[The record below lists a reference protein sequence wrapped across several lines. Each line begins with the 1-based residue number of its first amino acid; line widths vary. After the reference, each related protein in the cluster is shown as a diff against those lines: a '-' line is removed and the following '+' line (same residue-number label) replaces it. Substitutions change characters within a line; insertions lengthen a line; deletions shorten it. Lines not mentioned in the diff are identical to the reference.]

1 MNPLSFAQEGL
12 WFIHKLEGPSPTY
25 NIPVV
30 LRLSGDLDQAAL
42 RAAMNDVADRHE
54 ALRTAFREQG
64 SEPYQHIFPQ
74 ADLGSLMEVIQT
86 TESDLPQALAA
97 AARFGFDLAAA
108 PPARSWLFETGPGE
122 HVLML
127 LMHHIIHDE
136 WSMGPLTRDLVTAY
150 TARHAGQAPT
160 WAPLPVQY
168 TDYAIWQRELL
179 GHESDPGSL
188 AAQQLSYW
196 RETLAGLPEELR
208 LPADRPRPAAAS
220 YQGDVVTFEISHQVH
235 QALRTLARENQ
246 ATLFMVLQAALVA
259 LLTRL
264 GAGTDI
270 PLGVPMTNR
279 SDIALD
285 ELIGYFLNTVVL
297 RTDASGDPSFLELV
311 RRVRGVNLGAHEN
324 RDLPFD
330 RLVEHINPVRSSA
343 RHPLFQV
350 MITLEDYV
358 QTEFDLP
365 GVHVTTLETQTGRS
379 SFDLSVGFREL
390 GPAEPG
396 SAEPRSAEA
405 GRLAGSIE
413 YATDLFGSATADA
426 LAKRLVRTLAAVAAN
441 PAQQISQIDILDPL
455 EREALLNSWNDTA
468 ADASGTLPDLFQAR
482 VARTPDA
489 HALVSGPIKLTFAE
503 LNARA
508 NQLAHYLIGQR
519 IGPELVVAVAL
530 PRGAD
535 MVIALLGILK
545 SGAAYLPIDVEYP
558 AERVEFMLRDAR
570 PAFVLTGAEGAG
582 PAGQV
587 AAALGTPFLVL
598 GESATVALAAQHDTD
613 PADSDRTSILRP
625 QNLAYLIYTSGST
638 GTPKG
643 VTATHEGIVNLAHVY
658 GGGSPLFHAVTEI
671 MDKRQMRAVHTTSV
685 SFDAAWEPIL
695 WMVAGAELHILDESA
710 RMAPAEVARY
720 VEAQR
725 IDCLDCTPEYMR
737 ELMAAGLLDER
748 GEHRP
753 AVLVLGGEAIPD
765 KEWEQLR
772 SIPGVTAYNTY
783 GPTECTVDAVSCA
796 LDIGPRPRIGR
807 PISNARA
814 YVLDEALAPVPPGV
828 PGELYIAGTGVTRG
842 YAGQP
847 GLTAERFVACPF
859 EGNGSRMY
867 RTGDLVRWHRD
878 GTLEFLGRTDDQVK
892 IRGVRIELGEIEAV
906 IARLAQVAK
915 AVVAVHE
922 DTRGDK
928 LLAAYV
934 VPAATGTEVDLA
946 DVRAQAARSLP
957 SYMVPAAFIALDS
970 LPVTTSGKVDRKAL
984 PAPDFL
990 ASVSKA
996 EPRNPQEEI
1005 LCRAFADVL
1014 SLPAVGIHDN
1024 FFELGGHSLL
1034 MTRLS
1039 ARIGAALDIRIPIA
1053 TLFDAPTVAEVA
1065 KLLAAGYTA
1074 QPVLRQVPHGNML
1087 PLAWPQRGLWFLHRL
1102 EGPSPTYNIPDVQRL
1117 SGPLD
1122 KAALRA
1128 ALIDIVARHE
1138 SLRTIFVE
1146 HDSEPYQHILD
1157 ADAIGD
1163 RLEILPVAAE
1173 EVDAAV
1179 ESAVRYSFDLANE
1192 PPFRWWL
1199 FEIGPTDFVMVMVI
1213 HHIASDG
1220 WSMAPLCQEIAIAY
1234 TARIQGTDPDWEPLP
1249 VQYGDYTLW
1258 QREMLGTE
1266 DDPDSVISRQLAY
1279 WRAALA
1285 DLPEELRL
1293 PADRPRPAASSW
1305 LGDTVGIMVPAQV
1318 HKELAAVA
1326 RQNHATIFM
1335 VIQAAL
1341 AALMTRLGAG
1351 TDIPFGTP
1359 MAGRTDVALDNL
1371 IGNFVNT
1378 VVMRNDTSGDPRFRE
1393 LVRRVRAVNLGA
1405 YENQDVPF
1413 ERVVQH
1419 LHPVRSASR
1428 HPLFQTMLALEN
1440 YIIGDVDLPGVSAIE
1455 IEDVDT
1461 GRAMFDYHIH
1471 LTELSEGDDDL
1482 GGILIAIGYA
1492 DDLFDRAT
1500 AEDLG
1505 RQLQRMLD
1513 AVAKDPELRIS
1524 EVDLLDAA
1532 ERDKLLASWNDTA
1545 HDLNAATLPR
1555 LFEAQAAR
1563 SPGAT
1568 AVIDGASSLSYAEL
1582 NARANQLAYYL
1593 TSQYGAGPEQI
1604 VAVALPNGPELIAA
1618 LLGILKSGAAYLP
1631 IDPEYPA
1638 DRIETMLATARPL
1651 CLITASTQPVA
1662 TSAAVPCLLV
1672 DAALVATTLDA
1683 CPVSDPPEGHGATAA
1698 NAAYLIFTSGSTG
1711 GPKAV
1716 VVEHGPLANYLAWA
1730 AEAYHAVDGGTI
1742 LHSSVSFDFTMT
1754 VLFCPLLAGGCI
1766 RIADLMPGGQATA
1779 DEQGDGE
1786 RISFLKVTPSHLAL
1800 IHELPDSFSPTR
1812 QLLLCGEP
1820 ALGAPVNEWRKRHP
1834 GVQVLN
1840 GYGPTEVTIECTWH
1854 EPDPAAELAPG
1865 PVPIGRPLWNTR
1877 VYVLDEHLRLAP
1889 VGVVG
1894 ELYVAGV
1901 GLARGYFGR
1910 PDATAERFVACPFER
1925 GGARMY
1931 RTGDLVRWRRDGQL
1945 EFAARTDQQVKV
1957 RGHRV
1962 EPGEIEAALSALP
1975 NVRQAAVTAHEDQ
1988 RGDKMLVG
1996 YVSSASNGQP
2006 DLDAATLRS
2015 ELAAVLPRYM
2025 LPSVIVVLDEL
2036 PLTPNG
2042 KLDRR
2047 ALPKP
2052 DLADA
2057 ANITAKPRTTR
2068 EAMLCELFAE
2078 LLEIPEVGI
2087 HDSFFDLGGHSLLA
2101 ARLAFRLRDTLDAE
2115 VAVGLVLEYPSVAE
2129 LAEALGAG
2137 RGLEP
2142 RETPAERLE
2151 RLLAD
2156 ARGDD
2161 QVATLIGSMSPG
2173 AAPGRI
2179 ATARHD
2185 GHILLTG
2192 VTGFFGA
2199 FLLDELLAQTDA
2211 HISCLVRASDE
2222 DHAHARI
2229 RDSLEGFGRWTPDA
2243 AARISPVV
2251 GDLTQPTLGLRPSRF
2266 NELAKTVDSMYHCA
2280 AWVNIVLPFQTL
2292 RDANVS
2298 GTRELL
2304 RLAAT
2309 ARLKPF
2315 HYISTDA
2322 VLEGDAGDG
2331 YVLTK
2336 RLAEETVLRAR
2347 DSGLP
2352 AAVYRMPRLMMDTR
2366 SLQGNPNDAAL
2377 RLLKVILRLHAAPDD
2392 FDYTE
2397 MWMPV
2402 DEAARLVIASSL
2414 MTENGGPFT
2423 VVTAEPT
2430 RWRAQLDGLSG
2441 LGIKFLPDSDWVSL
2455 VRASE
2460 SEEHEVIL
2468 NFLGLD
2474 GYDNGAEELPR
2485 RNPADH
2491 GGLLMGPSLSSESLY
2506 RYCETVLRQ
2515 EASP

>member
-25 NIPVV
+25 NIPLI
-30 LRLSGDLDQAAL
+30 LRLSGNLDQAAL
-42 RAAMNDVADRHE
+42 RAALNDVADRHE
-54 ALRTAFREQG
+54 ALRTAFREHD

-74 ADLGSLMEVIQT
+74 ADLGDLLEVIQT
-86 TESDLPQALAA
+86 TESELPQALRA
-97 AARFGFDLAAA
+97 AARFGFDLAAT
-108 PPARSWLFETGPGE
+108 PPIRSWLFEAGPAE

-150 TARHAGQAPT
+150 TARQAGQAPT
-160 WAPLPVQY
+160 WEPLPVQY
-168 TDYAIWQRELL
+168 ADYAIWQRELL
-179 GHESDPGSL
+179 GEESDPASL
-188 AAQQLSYW
+188 AARQLAYW
-196 RETLAGLPEELR
+196 RETLAGLPEELP

-220 YQGDVVTFEISHQVH
+220 YQGDTVTFEISAEVH
-235 QALRTLARENQ
+235 RALRALAQENQ
-246 ATLFMVLQAALVA
+246 ATLFMVLQAALAAV
-259 LLTRL
+259 LTRL

-270 PLGVPMTNR
+270 PLGVPITSR
-279 SDIALD
+279 SDVALD
-285 ELIGYFLNTVVL
+285 DLIGYFLNTVVL
-297 RTDASGDPSFLELV
+297 RTDVSGDPGFLELV

-330 RLVEHINPVRSSA
+330 RLVEHLNPVRSAA

-350 MITLEDYV
+350 MMALEDYT

-365 GVHVTTLETQTGRS
+365 GVHVTTLETETGRS
-379 SFDLSVGFREL
+379 QFDMSVGFREL
-390 GPAEPG
+390 
-396 SAEPRSAEA
+396 EA
-405 GRLAGSIE
+405 GRLTGSIE
-413 YATDLFGSATADA
+413 YATDLFGRATADS
-426 LAKRLVRTLAAVAAN
+426 LARRLVRILAAVAAD
-441 PAQQISQIDILDPL
+441 PAQRISQIDILDPL
-455 EREALLNSWNDTA
+455 EREDLLTSWNDSA
-468 ADASGTLPDLFQAR
+468 AVTSGGTLPELFQTQ

-489 HALVSGPIKLTFAE
+489 HALVSGDIRLTFAE

-508 NQLAHYLIGQR
+508 NQLAHYLIGQG
-519 IGPELVVAVAL
+519 IGPEQAVAVAL

-535 MVIALLGILK
+535 LVIALFGILK
-545 SGAAYLPIDVEYP
+545 AGAAYLPIDVDYP
-558 AERVEFMLRDAR
+558 AERVEFILRDAW
-570 PAFVLTGAEGAG
+570 PVLVVTSAELAG

-587 AAALGTPFLVL
+587 AAGLGTPFLLL
-598 GESATVALAAQHDTD
+598 GEPAAATLAAQRDSN
-613 PADSDRTSILRP
+613 PADGDRTAVLRP

-643 VTATHEGIVNLAHVY
+643 VSATHEGIVNLAHVY
-658 GGGSPLFHAVTEI
+658 RGGSPLFGAATEI
-671 MDKRQMRAVHTTSV
+671 MNNRQMRAVHTTSV

-695 WMVAGAELHILDESA
+695 WMVAGAELHILGDSE
-710 RMAPAEVARY
+710 RRAPEEVVRY
-720 VEAQR
+720 VQAQR

-737 ELMAAGLLDER
+737 ELMAAGLLAES

-765 KEWEQLR
+765 KEWEQLS

-807 PISNARA
+807 PISNVRA
-814 YVLDEALAPVPPGV
+814 YVLDAALAPVPPGV
-828 PGELYIAGTGVTRG
+828 PGELYIAGTGVARG

-867 RTGDLVRWHRD
+867 RSGDLVRWHRD

-892 IRGVRIELGEIEAV
+892 IRGVRIELGEIETV
-906 IARLAQVAK
+906 IARLVNVAK

-922 DTRGDK
+922 GARGDK
-928 LLAAYV
+928 LLVAYV
-934 VPAATGTEVDLA
+934 VPADTSAGLDVADL
-946 DVRAQAARSLP
+946 RAQAAKSLP
-957 SYMVPAAFIALDS
+957 GYMVPAAFMVLDS

-984 PAPDFL
+984 PAPDFP
-990 ASVSKA
+990 ASAARA
-996 EPRNPQEEI
+996 EPRNPQEDI

-1014 SLPAVGIHDN
+1014 GLPTVGIHDN

-1039 ARIGAALDIRIPIA
+1039 ARIGAALDVRIPIA

-1074 QPVLRQVPHGNML
+1074 QPVLRPVPHGNLL

-1122 KAALRA
+1122 KEALRA
-1128 ALIDIVARHE
+1128 ALLDIVARHE
-1138 SLRTIFVE
+1138 ALRTIFVE
-1146 HDSEPYQHILD
+1146 HDSEPYQQIVG

-1163 RLEILPVAAE
+1163 RLEIVQVTE
-1173 EVDAAV
+1173 EELDAAV
-1179 ESAVRYSFDLANE
+1179 ESAVRYSFDLASE

-1199 FEIGPTDFVMVMVI
+1199 FEFGPTDFVMVMII

-1234 TARIQGTDPDWEPLP
+1234 TARIQDAGPDWEPLP

-1258 QREMLGTE
+1258 QREVLGSE

-1279 WRAALA
+1279 WQDVLT

-1293 PADRPRPAASSW
+1293 PADRPRPAVSSW
-1305 LGDTVGIMVPAQV
+1305 EGETVGILVPGQV
-1318 HKELAAVA
+1318 HKDLAAVA

-1341 AALMTRLGAG
+1341 AALYTRLGAG

-1359 MAGRTDVALDNL
+1359 MAGRTDIALDNL

-1378 VVMRNDTSGDPRFRE
+1378 VVMRNDTSGDPRFND
-1393 LVRRVRAVNLGA
+1393 LVKRVRAVNLGA

-1440 YIIGDVDLPGVSAIE
+1440 YIIGDVDLPGISAIE
-1455 IEDVDT
+1455 IEEVDT

-1505 RQLQRMLD
+1505 RQLGRMLEV
-1513 AVAKDPELRIS
+1513 VASDPDLRIS
-1524 EVDLLDAA
+1524 AVDLLDAG
-1532 ERDKLLASWNDTA
+1532 ERATLLGSWNDTA
-1545 HDLNAATLPR
+1545 HDLTATTLPR

-1563 SPGAT
+1563 SPDAT
-1568 AVIDGASSLSYAEL
+1568 AVIDGTNRLSYAEL
-1582 NARANQLAYYL
+1582 NARASQLAHYL
-1593 TSQYGAGPEQI
+1593 ISQYGAGPEQI
-1604 VAVALPNGPELIAA
+1604 VAVALPRGAEFLVA

-1631 IDPEYPA
+1631 VDPDYPA
-1638 DRIETMLATARPL
+1638 ERIETMLATATPA
-1651 CLITASTQPVA
+1651 CLITASTQPIAA
-1662 TSAAVPCLLV
+1662 TAAVPCLLIDTEPV
-1672 DAALVATTLDA
+1672 AAALDA
-1683 CPVSDPPEGHGATAA
+1683 SPAGNPPEGQGATPASM
-1698 NAAYLIFTSGSTG
+1698 AYLIFTSGSTG

-1716 VVEHGPLANYLAWA
+1716 MVEHGPLANYLAWA
-1730 AEAYHAVDGGTI
+1730 AEAYHAVDGATI

-1766 RIADLMPGGQATA
+1766 RIADLMPGEQAA
-1779 DEQGDGE
+1779 VDE

-1800 IHELPDSFSPTR
+1800 IQELPDSFTPAR

-1877 VYVLDEHLRLAP
+1877 VYVLDDQLRLAP
-1889 VGVVG
+1889 IGVVG
-1894 ELYVAGV
+1894 ELYVAGA

-1910 PDATAERFVACPFER
+1910 PDATAERFVACPFEE

-1945 EFAARTDQQVKV
+1945 EFAARADQQVKV

-1975 NVRQAAVTAHEDQ
+1975 GVRQAAVTVHEDQ
-1988 RGDKMLVG
+1988 HGDKMLVA
-1996 YVSSASNGQP
+1996 YAVSASGSQS
-2006 DLDAATLRS
+2006 DLDAVTLRS

-2025 LPSVIVVLDEL
+2025 LPSVIAVLDRL

-2042 KLDRR
+2042 KLDRK
-2047 ALPKP
+2047 ALPRP

-2057 ANITAKPRTTR
+2057 ADVTAKPRSAR
-2068 EAMLCELFAE
+2068 EAMLCGLFAE

-2101 ARLAFRLRDTLDAE
+2101 ARLVFRLREVLDAE
-2115 VAVGLVLEYPSVAE
+2115 VPVGLVLAHPSVAE
-2129 LAEALGAG
+2129 LAEALDAEQ
-2137 RGLEP
+2137 GLEP
-2142 RETPAERLE
+2142 REAPAERLE

-2156 ARGDD
+2156 VREDD
-2161 QVATLIGSMSPG
+2161 QVAALIG
-2173 AAPGRI
+2173 AIAPVAVPDS
-2179 ATARHD
+2179 ATARRD
-2185 GHILLTG
+2185 DHILLTG

-2211 HISCLVRASDE
+2211 HISCLVRARDE
-2222 DHAHARI
+2222 DHAQSRI
-2229 RDSLEGFGRWTPDA
+2229 QASLERFGRWTPDA
-2243 AARISPVV
+2243 AARISPVP
-2251 GDLTQPTLGLRPSRF
+2251 GDLTQPLLGLRESRF
-2266 NELAKTVDSMYHCA
+2266 NELTRTVDSVYHCA

-2292 RDANVS
+2292 RGANVN
-2298 GTRELL
+2298 GTQELL

-2309 ARLKPF
+2309 ARLKHF

-2322 VLEGDAGDG
+2322 VLEGDVGDG

-2336 RLAEETVLRAR
+2336 RLAEEVVLRAR

-2352 AAVYRMPRLMMDTR
+2352 AALYRMPRLMMDTR

-2377 RLLKVILRLHAAPDD
+2377 RLLGVILRLQAAPDE

-2414 MTENGGPFT
+2414 ATANGGPVT
-2423 VVTAEPT
+2423 VVAAEQT
-2430 RWRAQLDGLSG
+2430 HWRAQLDGLRD
-2441 LGIKFLPDSDWVSL
+2441 LGIKFLPTSEWVSL
-2455 VRASE
+2455 LRASE

-2474 GYDNGAEELPR
+2474 GYDDAAGELPSR
-2485 RNPADH
+2485 DPAEH
-2491 GGLLMGPSLSSESLY
+2491 GGLLAGPALSPDSLY
-2506 RYCETVLRQ
+2506 RYCEAILSQ
-2515 EASP
+2515 GAP

>member
-1 MNPLSFAQEGL
+1 MIPLSFAQRGL
-12 WFIHKLEGPSPTY
+12 WFIHKIEGPTPTY
-25 NIPVV
+25 NIPVI

-54 ALRTAFREQG
+54 ALRTVFREQG
-64 SEPYQHIFPQ
+64 GEPYQHIVPQ
-74 ADLGSLMEVIQT
+74 ADLGDRLEVTQT

-108 PPARSWLFETGPGE
+108 PPIRSWLFEVGPSE

-150 TARHAGQAPT
+150 TARHTGQAPA

-168 TDYAIWQRELL
+168 ADYALWQRELL
-179 GHESDPGSL
+179 GSESDPGSL
-188 AAQQLSYW
+188 AARQLAYW

-208 LPADRPRPAAAS
+208 LPTDRPRPAAS
-220 YQGDVVTFEISHQVH
+220 SHQGEMVTFEITPRVH
-235 QALRTLARENQ
+235 RALRALARENQ
-246 ATLFMVLQAALVA
+246 ATLFMLLQAALAA

-270 PLGVPMTNR
+270 PLGVPMTDR
-279 SDIALD
+279 SDVALD
-285 ELIGYFLNTVVL
+285 DLIGYFLNTVVL

-330 RLVEHINPVRSSA
+330 RLVEHLNPIRSSA

-350 MITLEDYV
+350 MIALEDYT
-358 QTEFDLP
+358 QATFDLS
-365 GVHVTTLETQTGRS
+365 GIRVTTLETHTGRAT
-379 SFDLSVGFREL
+379 FDLSVGFREL
-390 GPAEPG
+390 GSAEPG
-396 SAEPRSAEA
+396 SAEA
-405 GRLAGSIE
+405 GRLAGNIE
-413 YATDLFGSATADA
+413 YATDLFSSATAES
-426 LAKRLVRTLAAVAAN
+426 LAKRLVRTLTAVAAD
-441 PAQQISQIDILDPL
+441 PAQRISQIDILDPL
-455 EREALLNSWNDTA
+455 EREDLLTGWNDTA
-468 ADASGTLPDLFQAR
+468 AETSGGTLPDLFEAQ
-482 VARTPDA
+482 VGRTPNA
-489 HALVSGPIKLTFAE
+489 HALVSGTIKLSFAE

-519 IGPELVVAVAL
+519 IGPEQVVAVAL

-535 MVIALLGILK
+535 LIITLLGILK
-545 SGAAYLPIDVEYP
+545 AGAAYLPVDGEYP
-558 AERVEFMLRDAR
+558 QERVEFILRGAR
-570 PAFVLTGAEGAG
+570 PALVITSAERAG

-587 AAALGTPFLVL
+587 AELLGTPCLLL
-598 GESATVALAAQHDTD
+598 GEPAAAALAAQRDSN
-613 PADSDRTSILRP
+613 PADGDRTAVLRP
-625 QNLAYLIYTSGST
+625 RNLAYLIYTSGST

-643 VTATHEGIVNLAHVY
+643 VLATHEGIVNLAHVY
-658 GGGSPLFHAVTEI
+658 RGGSSLFHAVTAITDE
-671 MDKRQMRAVHTTSV
+671 RQMRAVHSTSV

-695 WMVAGAELHILDESA
+695 WMIAGAELHILDESE
-710 RMAPAEVARY
+710 RRAPEEVAGY
-720 VEAQR
+720 VKAQR

-737 ELMAAGLLDER
+737 ELIAAGLLDED

-765 KEWEQLR
+765 KEWERLR

-796 LDIGPRPRIGR
+796 LGIDPQPRIGR
-807 PISNARA
+807 PISNARG
-814 YVLDEALAPVPPGV
+814 YVLDAALAPVPLGV
-828 PGELYIAGTGVTRG
+828 PGELYVAGTGVARG

-867 RTGDLVRWHRD
+867 RTGDLVQWHQD

-892 IRGVRIELGEIEAV
+892 IRGVRIELGEIETV
-906 IARLAQVAK
+906 IARLAHVAK

-922 DTRGDK
+922 GARGDK
-928 LLAAYV
+928 LLVAYV
-934 VPAATGTEVDLA
+934 VPASTSAELDFADL
-946 DVRAQAARSLP
+946 RAQAARSLP
-957 SYMVPAAFIALDS
+957 SYMVPAAFVALDS
-970 LPVTTSGKVDRKAL
+970 LPVTTSGKIDRKAL
-984 PAPDFL
+984 PAPDFP
-990 ASVSKA
+990 ASVGRA

-1014 SLPAVGIHDN
+1014 GLPTVGIHDN

-1039 ARIGAALDIRIPIA
+1039 ARIGAALDVRIPIA
-1053 TLFDAPTVAEVA
+1053 KLFDAPTVAEVA

-1074 QPVLRQVPHGNML
+1074 QPALRPVPHGNML

-1102 EGPSPTYNIPDVQRL
+1102 EGPSPTYNIADVHRL

-1122 KAALRA
+1122 KEALRA
-1128 ALIDIVARHE
+1128 ALIDIVGRHE
-1138 SLRTIFVE
+1138 ALRTIFVE

-1163 RLEILPVAAE
+1163 RLEMASTTEDELE
-1173 EVDAAV
+1173 AAV
-1179 ESAVRYSFDLANE
+1179 ESAVRYSFDLASE
-1192 PPFRWWL
+1192 PPFRWWV
-1199 FEIGPTDFVMVMVI
+1199 FEHGPTDFVMVMVI

-1234 TARIQGTDPDWEPLP
+1234 TARAQGAKPEWEPLP
-1249 VQYGDYTLW
+1249 VQYSDYTLW
-1258 QREMLGTE
+1258 QREVLGSE

-1279 WRAALA
+1279 WREALA

-1293 PADRPRPAASSW
+1293 PADRPRPAASTW
-1305 LGDTVGIMVPAQV
+1305 LGDTVGFVVPAQV

-1341 AALMTRLGAG
+1341 AALLTRLGAG

-1378 VVMRNDTSGDPRFRE
+1378 VVMRNDTSGDPRFYE
-1393 LVRRVRAVNLGA
+1393 LVQRVRAVNLGA

-1419 LHPVRSASR
+1419 LNPLRSASR
-1428 HPLFQTMLALEN
+1428 HPLFQVMLALEN
-1440 YIIGDVDLPGVSAIE
+1440 YIIGDVDLPGISATE
-1455 IEDVDT
+1455 MDTET

-1471 LTELSEGDDDL
+1471 LTELSQGDDDL
-1482 GGILIAIGYA
+1482 GGVLIEIGYA
-1492 DDLFDRAT
+1492 DDLFDRTT

-1505 RQLQRMLD
+1505 RQLGRMLE
-1513 AVAKDPELRIS
+1513 AVAKDPDLRIS
-1524 EVDLLDAA
+1524 EIDLLDAA
-1532 ERDKLLASWNDTA
+1532 ERDKLLGGWNDTA
-1545 HDLNAATLPR
+1545 HGLTVATLPR
-1555 LFEAQAAR
+1555 LFETQAAR
-1563 SPGAT
+1563 SPDAT
-1568 AVIDGASSLSYAEL
+1568 AVIDGANRLSYAEL
-1582 NARANQLAYYL
+1582 NARANQLAHYL
-1593 TSQYGAGPEQI
+1593 TSQYGACPEQI
-1604 VAVALPNGPELIAA
+1604 VAVALPNGPGLIAA
-1618 LLGILKSGAAYLP
+1618 VLGILKSGAAYLP
-1631 IDPEYPA
+1631 VDLDYPA
-1638 DRIETMLATARPL
+1638 ERIEMMLAAAMPI

-1662 TSAAVPCLLV
+1662 TSAAVPCLLIDTEPV
-1672 DAALVATTLDA
+1672 AAVLDA
-1683 CPVSDPPEGHGATAA
+1683 SPADNLPEGQGATPA
-1698 NAAYLIFTSGSTG
+1698 NMAYLIFTSGSTG

-1716 VVEHGPLANYLAWA
+1716 VVEHGPLTNYLAWA

-1754 VLFCPLLAGGCI
+1754 VLFCPLLAGGYI
-1766 RIADLMPGGQATA
+1766 RIADLMPGKQATI
-1779 DEQGDGE
+1779 DERGGDE

-1800 IHELPDSFSPTR
+1800 IQELPDSFAPTR

-1820 ALGAPVNEWRKRHP
+1820 ALGAPVNEWRKQHP
-1834 GVQVLN
+1834 DVQVLN

-1877 VYVLDEHLRLAP
+1877 VYVLDDRLHMVP
-1889 VGVVG
+1889 IGVVG

-1910 PDATAERFVACPFER
+1910 PDATAERFVACPFEE

-1931 RTGDLVRWRRDGQL
+1931 RTGDLVRWRHDGQL
-1945 EFAARTDQQVKV
+1945 EFAARVDQQVKV

-1962 EPGEIEAALSALP
+1962 EPGEIEAALSALTG
-1975 NVRQAAVTAHEDQ
+1975 VRQAAVTVHEDQ
-1988 RGDKMLVG
+1988 RGDKMLVA
-1996 YVSSASNGQP
+1996 YVTSASGGQS

-2015 ELAAVLPRYM
+2015 ELATVLPRYM
-2025 LPSVIVVLDEL
+2025 IPSVIAVLDGL

-2057 ANITAKPRTTR
+2057 ANTTAKPRSAR
-2068 EAMLCELFAE
+2068 EAMLCGLFAE
-2078 LLEIPEVGI
+2078 LLAIPEVGI

-2101 ARLAFRLRDTLDAE
+2101 ARLVFRLREVLDAD
-2115 VAVGLVLEYPSVAE
+2115 VAVGLVLAYPSVAE
-2129 LAEALGAG
+2129 LAEALDAEQSQG
-2137 RGLEP
+2137 P
-2142 RETPAERLE
+2142 RETPAVRLE
-2151 RLLAD
+2151 RLLAEV
-2156 ARGDD
+2156 REDD
-2161 QVATLIGSMSPG
+2161 QVATLIGAVSPG
-2173 AAPGRI
+2173 AVPDRTI
-2179 ATARHD
+2179 TARRD

-2222 DHAHARI
+2222 DGAESRI
-2229 RDSLEGFGRWTPDA
+2229 RASLERFGRWTPDA
-2243 AARISPVV
+2243 AVRISPIP
-2251 GDLTQPTLGLRPSRF
+2251 GDLTQPFLGLRPSRF
-2266 NELAKTVDSMYHCA
+2266 NELAKTVDSVYHCA

-2292 RDANVS
+2292 RDANVN
-2298 GTRELL
+2298 GTQELL
-2304 RLAAT
+2304 RLSAT

-2322 VLEGDAGDG
+2322 VLDGDVGDG

-2347 DSGLP
+2347 ENGLP

-2377 RLLKVILRLHAAPDD
+2377 RLLRVILRLQAAPDE
-2392 FDYTE
+2392 FDYIET
-2397 MWMPV
+2397 WMPV
-2402 DEAARLVIASSL
+2402 DEAARLVIASSVT
-2414 MTENGGPFT
+2414 TENGGPFT
-2423 VVTAEPT
+2423 VVATQQT
-2430 RWRAQLDGLSG
+2430 RWRAQLDGLRE
-2441 LGIKFLPDSDWVSL
+2441 LGIKFLPTSEWVSL
-2455 VRASE
+2455 LRANE

-2468 NFLGLD
+2468 NFMGLD
-2474 GYDNGAEELPR
+2474 GYEDDADELPHR
-2485 RNPADH
+2485 DPADH
-2491 GGLLMGPSLSSESLY
+2491 GVLLTGPALSAESLY

-2515 EASP
+2515 VASP

>member
-25 NIPVV
+25 NIPVI
-30 LRLSGDLDQAAL
+30 LRLSGELDRAAL
-42 RAAMNDVADRHE
+42 RAALNDVADRHE

-64 SEPYQHIFPQ
+64 SEPYQHIFPR
-74 ADLGSLMEVIQT
+74 AELGDLLEIVQT
-86 TESDLPQALAA
+86 SESVLPQALAA

-108 PPARSWLFETGPGE
+108 PPIRGWLFEVGPAE

-150 TARHAGQAPT
+150 TARHDGQAPR
-160 WAPLPVQY
+160 WEPLPVQY
-168 TDYAIWQRELL
+168 ADYALWQRELL
-179 GHESDPGSL
+179 GAESDPASL
-188 AAQQLSYW
+188 AAQQLAYW
-196 RETLAGLPEELR
+196 RQTLAGLPEELP
-208 LPADRPRPAAAS
+208 LPADRPRTAAS
-220 YQGDVVTFEISHQVH
+220 SYRGDTVAFEVSAEVH
-235 QALRTLARENQ
+235 RALRALARENQ
-246 ATLFMVLQAALVA
+246 ATLFMVLQAALA
-259 LLTRL
+259 ILLTRL

-270 PLGVPMTNR
+270 PLGAPITTR
-279 SDIALD
+279 SDVALD
-285 ELIGYFLNTVVL
+285 DLIGYFLNTVVL
-297 RTDASGDPSFLELV
+297 RTDTSGDPSFVELIG
-311 RRVRGVNLGAHEN
+311 RVRTVNLGAHQN

-330 RLVEHINPVRSSA
+330 RLVEHLNPVRSAA

-350 MITLEDYV
+350 MIALEDYT

-365 GVHVTTLETQTGRS
+365 GIHVTTLETETGRS
-379 SFDLSVGFREL
+379 QFDLSVGFREL
-390 GPAEPG
+390 GPAPTGATGPG
-396 SAEPRSAEA
+396 SAEAV
-405 GRLAGSIE
+405 RLAGSIE
-413 YATDLFGSATADA
+413 YATDLFGHATADS
-426 LAKRLVRTLAAVAAN
+426 LARRLVRTLAAIAAH
-441 PAQQISQIDILDPL
+441 PEQRISQIDILDPL
-455 EREALLNSWNDTA
+455 EREDLLTSWNNTA
-468 ADASGTLPDLFQAR
+468 AETSGATLPGLFETQ

-489 HALVSGPIKLTFAE
+489 HALVAGTARLTFAE

-519 IGPELVVAVAL
+519 IGPEQVVAVAL
-530 PRGAD
+530 PRGLD
-535 MVIALLGILK
+535 LIIALFGILK
-545 SGAAYLPIDVEYP
+545 AGAAYLPIDAEYP

-570 PAFVLTGAEGAG
+570 PALVLTSAELAG

-587 AAALGTPFLVL
+587 AAGLGMPFLLL
-598 GESATVALAAQHDTD
+598 GEPAAATLAEQRDSN
-613 PADSDRTSILRP
+613 PADADRTTILRP
-625 QNLAYLIYTSGST
+625 RNLAYLIYTSGST

-643 VTATHEGIVNLAHVY
+643 VFATHEGIVNLAHVY
-658 GGGSPLFHAVTEI
+658 RGGSPLFHAATEI
-671 MDKRQMRAVHTTSV
+671 MDERQMRALHTTSV

-695 WMVAGAELHILDESA
+695 WMVAGAELHILGDSE
-710 RMAPAEVARY
+710 RRAPDEVARY
-720 VEAQR
+720 VRDQR
-725 IDCLDCTPEYMR
+725 VDCLDCTPEYMR
-737 ELMAAGLLDER
+737 ELMAAGLLDAS

-765 KEWEQLR
+765 KEWEQLG

-807 PISNARA
+807 PISNARV
-814 YVLDEALAPVPPGV
+814 YVLDAGLAPAPPGV
-828 PGELYIAGTGVTRG
+828 PGELYIAGTGVARG

-892 IRGVRIELGEIEAV
+892 IRGVRIELGEVEAV
-906 IARLAQVAK
+906 IARLVNVAK

-922 DTRGDK
+922 GARGGK
-928 LLAAYV
+928 LLVAYV
-934 VPAATGTEVDLA
+934 VPESAGTEL
-946 DVRAQAARSLP
+946 DVAELRGQAAKSLP

-970 LPVTTSGKVDRKAL
+970 LPVTTSGKVDRRML
-984 PAPDFL
+984 PAPDFP
-990 ASVSKA
+990 ASVRRD

-1014 SLPAVGIHDN
+1014 GLPTVGIHDN

-1074 QPVLRQVPHGNML
+1074 QPELRPVPHGNML
-1087 PLAWPQRGLWFLHRL
+1087 PLAGPQRGLWFLHRL

-1122 KAALRA
+1122 KEALRA
-1128 ALIDIVARHE
+1128 ALIDVVERHE
-1138 SLRTIFVE
+1138 ALRTIFVE
-1146 HDSEPYQHILD
+1146 QDSEPYQRILD
-1157 ADAIGD
+1157 ADAVAD
-1163 RLEILPVAAE
+1163 RLEIVPVT
-1173 EVDAAV
+1173 DRDMRAAV
-1179 ESAVRYSFDLANE
+1179 ESAVRYSFDLASE

-1199 FEIGPTDFVMVMVI
+1199 FELGPADFVLVMLI

-1220 WSMAPLCQEIAIAY
+1220 WSTVPLCQETALAY
-1234 TARIQGTDPDWEPLP
+1234 TARTQGAKPDWEPLP

-1258 QREMLGTE
+1258 QREVLGSE

-1279 WRAALA
+1279 WQETLA

-1293 PADRPRPAASSW
+1293 PADRPRPAASTW
-1305 LGDTVGIMVPAQV
+1305 LGGTVGLVVPARV

-1341 AALMTRLGAG
+1341 AALLTRLGAG

-1359 MAGRTDVALDNL
+1359 VAGRTDVALDNL

-1378 VVMRNDTSGDPRFRE
+1378 VVLRNDTSGDPRFRE
-1393 LVRRVRAVNLGA
+1393 LVQRVRAVNLGG

-1428 HPLFQTMLALEN
+1428 HPLFQIMVALEN
-1440 YIIGDVDLPGVSAIE
+1440 YLIGDVDLPGISATE
-1455 IEDVDT
+1455 IEDGDT

-1482 GGILIAIGYA
+1482 GGILVAIEYA

-1505 RQLQRMLD
+1505 MQFGRMLE
-1513 AVAKDPELRIS
+1513 AAAKDPDLRIS
-1524 EVDLLDAA
+1524 EVDLLDAG
-1532 ERDKLLASWNDTA
+1532 ERDKLLGSWNDTA
-1545 HDLNAATLPR
+1545 HDLTAATLPR

-1563 SPGAT
+1563 GPEAT
-1568 AVIDGASSLSYAEL
+1568 AVVDGGNRLSYAEL
-1582 NARANQLAYYL
+1582 NARANQLAHHL
-1593 TSQYGAGPEQI
+1593 ISQYGAGPEQI
-1604 VAVALPNGPELIAA
+1604 VAVALPRGAELIVA

-1631 IDPEYPA
+1631 VDPDYPA
-1638 DRIETMLATARPL
+1638 ERIETMLTTATPA
-1651 CLITASTQPVA
+1651 CLITASTQPTAA
-1662 TSAAVPCLLV
+1662 TMAAPCLLIDTEPV
-1672 DAALVATTLDA
+1672 AAALAA
-1683 CPVSDPPEGHGATAA
+1683 SPAGNRPEGQGASPASM
-1698 NAAYLIFTSGSTG
+1698 AYLIFTSGSTG

-1730 AEAYHAVDGGTI
+1730 AQTYHAVDGATI

-1754 VLFCPLLAGGCI
+1754 VLFCPLLAGGCV
-1766 RIADLMPGGQATA
+1766 RIADLMPDGQASS
-1779 DEQGDGE
+1779 DES
-1786 RISFLKVTPSHLAL
+1786 ISFLKVTPSHLAL
-1800 IHELPDSFSPTR
+1800 IQELPDSFTPTR

-1854 EPDPAAELAPG
+1854 EPDPAAELPPG

-1877 VYVLDEHLRLAP
+1877 VYVLDDQLRLAP
-1889 VGVVG
+1889 TGVVG
-1894 ELYVAGV
+1894 ELYVAGA

-1910 PDATAERFVACPFER
+1910 PDATAERFVACPFEA

-1945 EFAARTDQQVKV
+1945 EFAARADQQVKV

-1975 NVRQAAVTAHEDQ
+1975 GVRQAAVTVQEDQ
-1988 RGDKMLVG
+1988 RGDKMLIG
-1996 YVSSASNGQP
+1996 YVSPASGGAAE
-2006 DLDAATLRS
+2006 LDAAALRS
-2015 ELAAVLPRYM
+2015 ELATVLPRYM
-2025 LPSVIVVLDEL
+2025 IPSVIIVLDGL

-2047 ALPKP
+2047 VLPRP
-2052 DLADA
+2052 DLTDA
-2057 ANITAKPRTTR
+2057 ADVTAKPRSAR
-2068 EAMLCELFAE
+2068 EAMLCGLFAE
-2078 LLEIPEVGI
+2078 LLGIPEVGI

-2101 ARLAFRLRDTLDAE
+2101 ARLVFRLREVLDAD
-2115 VAVGLVLEYPSVAE
+2115 VPVGLVFAYPSVAE
-2129 LAEALGAG
+2129 LAEALDAEQN
-2137 RGLEP
+2137 LEP
-2142 RETPAERLE
+2142 REAPAERLE
-2151 RLLAD
+2151 RMLAGI
-2156 ARGDD
+2156 REDD
-2161 QVATLIGSMSPG
+2161 QVATLIGAM
-2173 AAPGRI
+2173 APGPVPDR
-2179 ATARHD
+2179 ASTARRD

-2192 VTGFFGA
+2192 VTGFLGA
-2199 FLLDELLAQTDA
+2199 FLLDELLTQTDA
-2211 HISCLVRASDE
+2211 HISCLVRADDE
-2222 DHAHARI
+2222 DHAQSRI
-2229 RDSLEGFGRWTPDA
+2229 QASLERFGRWTPDA
-2243 AARISPVV
+2243 AARISPVP
-2251 GDLTQPTLGLRPSRF
+2251 GDLAQPLLGLRQSRF
-2266 NELAKTVDSMYHCA
+2266 NELTRTVDSVYHCA

-2292 RDANVS
+2292 WDANVNA
-2298 GTRELL
+2298 TQELL

-2309 ARLKPF
+2309 ARLKHF

-2322 VLEGDAGDG
+2322 VLGGDVGNG

-2336 RLAEETVLRAR
+2336 LLAEETVLRAR

-2352 AAVYRMPRLMMDTR
+2352 AAVYRMPRMMMDTR

-2377 RLLKVILRLHAAPDD
+2377 RLLRVILRLRAAPDD
-2392 FDYTE
+2392 FDFTE

-2402 DEAARLVIASSL
+2402 DEAARLVIGSSL
-2414 MTENGGPFT
+2414 TTENGGPLT
-2423 VVTAEPT
+2423 VVPAEPT
-2430 RWRAQLDGLSG
+2430 QWRARLDGLRE
-2441 LGIKFLPDSDWVSL
+2441 LGIKFLPDGEWVSL
-2455 VRASE
+2455 LRASE
-2460 SEEHEVIL
+2460 SEENEVVL
-2468 NFLGLD
+2468 NFLGMD
-2474 GYDNGAEELPR
+2474 GYDDGTEDLPESD
-2485 RNPADH
+2485 PADH
-2491 GGLLMGPSLSSESLY
+2491 GGLLTGAALSQESLY

-2515 EASP
+2515 EA